1 MYFYNRRMNMDD
13 SKGIGSLQELEEVLA
28 TPPEKLVKMMKRLE
42 GDLMILGIGGKIG
55 VSLGL
60 QAAEAVRLSGVPRKI
75 YGVSRFSKREERE
88 KLEAAG
94 IITISCDL
102 MEREQVNRLPQVR
115 NVIFM
120 AGRKFGTEGSE
131 PETWAMNVIV
141 PSLVAEH
148 FRSSR
153 IVVFST
159 GCVYP
164 MRSVL
169 EGGCT
174 EETSPSPIGEYSQS
188 CLGRERIF
196 QYYAQKY
203 GTEILLFRLNYA
215 VDLRYGVLDDIGRA
229 IWEGRPVNN
238 TVGYFNVI
246 WQGDVTAN
254 ALLSLELAGNPCQ
267 ILNVTGPETASV
279 QDTALLMG
287 KLMGREVL
295 FSCDKAGD
303 CSFLNNAGK
312 MCRLLGYPSVS
323 LEEMIHLQ
331 AAWIANGGISIGKP
345 THFEINNGKF

>member
-1 MYFYNRRMNMDD
+1 MDD

-102 MEREQVNRLPQVR
+102 MEREQVNHLPQVR

-254 ALLSLELAGNPCQ
+254 ALLSLDRK
-267 ILNVTGPETASV
+267 SV
-279 QDTALLMG
+279 
-287 KLMGREVL
+287 V
-295 FSCDKAGD
+295 
-303 CSFLNNAGK
+303 
-312 MCRLLGYPSVS
+312 
-323 LEEMIHLQ
+323 
-331 AAWIANGGISIGKP
+331 
-345 THFEINNGKF
+345 